1 MPIMGGF
8 EATENIRKYEKEQ
21 QLSRTPIV
29 ALTAH
34 AMVGDREMCLAH
46 QMDVSTPLHRSRVQ
60 HLTQAGIPLQTP
72 QAESAHPNNSQM
84 CHHGRRH
91 ARAEKQI
98 PTSTDS
104 R

>member
-46 QMDVSTPLHRSRVQ
+46 QMDVS
-60 HLTQAGIPLQTP
+60 I
-72 QAESAHPNNSQM
+72 SAS
-84 CHHGRRH
+84 
-91 ARAEKQI
+91 
-98 PTSTDS
+98 SL
-104 R
+104 

>member
-21 QLSRTPIV
+21 KLSRTPIV

-46 QMDVSTPLHRSRVQ
+46 QMDVSSLISRSK
-60 HLTQAGIPLQTP
+60 LTTVI
-72 QAESAHPNNSQM
+72 
-84 CHHGRRH
+84 
-91 ARAEKQI
+91 
-98 PTSTDS
+98 
-104 R
+104 